1 MNLDAIRT
9 VADRWR
15 DEART
20 LRLYGHEGTAK
31 ACERHAEEMEGAV
44 QAYLEETLT
53 VAEAAEE
60 SGYSESH
67 LRALLAETKLANAG
81 REGAPR
87 IRRGDLPAKPTP
99 ATRPALSLAE
109 EALDRR
115 RA

>member
-1 MNLDAIRT
+1 MDFSPLRKLPE
-9 VADRWR
+9 RWR
-15 DEART
+15 EEART
-20 LRLYGHEGTAK
+20 LRLYGHEPTAK
-31 ACERHAEEMEGAV
+31 ACERHAEEMEEAV
-44 QAYLEETLT
+44 RAYQEETLT

-87 IRRGDLPAKPTP
+87 IRRGDLPAKPKP
-99 ATRPALSLAE
+99 ATRPILSLAE